1 MTTHSSFIP
10 PLLNMQRVGAGDHKT
25 FVAAG
30 LSIAKTL
37 AGHIHEHQRSHSDLL
52 NYNILDFG
60 CGCGRVFIPLSEQ
73 LKSGNLHGC
82 DVDASAIR
90 FLQEALPEH
99 AFAVNRFTPPLPYR
113 RNFFDCIYSISIWTH
128 LSPQD
133 QLLWMAEI
141 MNALRPGGIALISFS
156 SFTAL
161 KARIK
166 RRDPG
171 WETVTSE
178 ALRAR
183 GVIFIPYP
191 DKGKEQ
197 WRPGI
202 TSEYGLTL
210 NCPDWN
216 KATFSRFGNVLD
228 VFPDAVH
235 NCQDLLVLQKTE

>member
-1 MTTHSSFIP
+1 MLNSSAFIP
-10 PLLNMQRVGAGDHKT
+10 PLQNMHRVGAADHKT

-37 AGHIHEHQRSHSDLL
+37 ADHIHTHQSSYSDLL

-60 CGCGRVFIPLSEQ
+60 CGCGRVFIPLSGQ
-73 LKSGNLHGC
+73 LNSGLLHGC
-82 DVDASAIR
+82 DVDTSAIR
-90 FLQEALPEH
+90 LLQDAFPAH
-99 AFAVNRFTPPLPYR
+99 TFAVNRFAPPLPYSA
-113 RNFFDCIYSISIWTH
+113 NFFDCIYSISIWTH
-128 LSPQD
+128 LSPRD

-141 MNALRPGGIALISFS
+141 ADKLRPGGIALISFS

-166 RRDPG
+166 RCDPG
-171 WETVTSE
+171 WE
-178 ALRAR
+178 ALTPETLRTR

-210 NCPDWN
+210 NCPDWH
-216 KATFSRFGNVLD
+216 KTTFSQFGKILG
-228 VFPDAVH
+228 VFPDTVH
-235 NCQDLLVLQKTE
+235 NCQDLLILQKTG